1 MPTIA
6 ESGLPGFRAVTW
18 YAIVAPPNTP
28 AGGRRQD
35 QQGRR
40 GGRERTR
47 RPPKS
52 IRSKLKMDP
61 IGSSSSEAAKLF
73 ADDAKLWAKVIQ
85 EAKVSLD

>member
-1 MPTIA
+1 VNSP
-6 ESGLPGFRAVTW
+6 AVS
-18 YAIVAPPNTP
+18 
-28 AGGRRQD
+28 
-35 QQGRR
+35 
-40 GGRERTR
+40 E
-47 RPPKS
+47 S